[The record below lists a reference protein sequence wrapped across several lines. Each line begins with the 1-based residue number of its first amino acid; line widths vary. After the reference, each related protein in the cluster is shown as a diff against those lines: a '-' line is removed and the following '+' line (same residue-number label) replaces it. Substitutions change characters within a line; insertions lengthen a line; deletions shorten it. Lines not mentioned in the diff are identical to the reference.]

1 MGHTVEGRS
10 RTRLGPQQARV
21 YLALQSAI
29 DSGQLR
35 AGQLLDSQAQL
46 ARRHGVALATLH
58 HVLSLLEHD
67 GYIVRRQGVG
77 TFVAEA
83 PPMPANPLRALAQ
96 FTAHEFTSSRAATA
110 AALSFLARQLGMHS
124 ALLTRF
130 DDDRLAILVDY
141 DDHGCGI
148 RAGSSFSL
156 EDAF

>member
-1 MGHTVEGRS
+1 MMDRRS
-10 RTRLGPQQARV
+10 RRLGPQQARV

-29 DSGQLR
+29 DSGLLQ

-46 ARRHGVALATLH
+46 AQRYGVALATLH
-58 HVLSLLEHD
+58 HVLGLLEQD

-83 PPMPANPLRALAQ
+83 PPTPANPLRALAQ
-96 FTAHEFTSSRAATA
+96 FTGREFSSSHA
-110 AALSFLARQLGMHS
+110 AASAALAFLARQIGMHS
-124 ALLTRF
+124 AFLSSI
-130 DDDRLAILVDY
+130 DADHLAILVDY

-156 EDAF
+156 KDAF